1 MKLVNPLSNV
11 RRNKWIP
18 IAEGVKGK
26 RKKIVQDSIDLTG
39 NEDDDDEEEG
49 EDLIQQYSELSPGQQ
64 SNYPSQSFYNH
75 KFFLNRA
82 TEDDDAEPM
91 NLKWRKFPSD
101 GPNKNQE
108 IQTDRPLR
116 KRRSPKLKGPLPEHL
131 KRGRK
136 SKSNAII
143 TLSSHS
149 PSSPRQTRPNQ
160 ERIYQRKEPKAH
172 PGQHPSRVN
181 ITQKLG
187 SFDDGKL
194 DFSSI
199 RTESPRSNPRARQKG
214 RLFELEHC
222 PIFYPIPDEFKDL
235 IKYFE
240 LIGSRL
246 KSHGVG
252 KAVPPLR
259 WRLPFVLDTEQFK
272 FKTRLQHLNS
282 MEASAR
288 ANTNFMEQ
296 LYLFH
301 KQQGNSAAV
310 VTNGSKL
317 QVPVINYQP
326 VDLWKLRKQINEM
339 GGYDNDECLG
349 KRKKTGWIGINYI
362 DLDVEDYLLCVE
374 LTY

>member
-1 MKLVNPLSNV
+1 MFANLNKAFLQFQIHGPSGNQTAKSIPASKLTIPTLNILKTCSKDLITSELCQSCSTCLASVTFFFMVNV

-26 RKKIVQDSIDLTG
+26 GKKIAQDSIDLTV
-39 NEDDDDEEEG
+39 
-49 EDLIQQYSELSPGQQ
+49 L
-64 SNYPSQSFYNH
+64 NH
-75 KFFLNRA
+75 FSMA
-82 TEDDDAEPM
+82 Q
-91 NLKWRKFPSD
+91 D

-116 KRRSPKLKGPLPEHL
+116 RRRSPKLKGPVPEHL

-136 SKSNAII
+136 N
-143 TLSSHS
+143 
-149 PSSPRQTRPNQ
+149 
-160 ERIYQRKEPKAH
+160 
-172 PGQHPSRVN
+172 
-181 ITQKLG
+181 
-187 SFDDGKL
+187 
-194 DFSSI
+194 FSSI

-222 PIFYPIPDEFKDL
+222 PVFYPTPDEFKDL
-235 IKYFE
+235 MKYFE

-259 WRLPFVLDTEQFK
+259 WRLPFVLDTEHFK

-282 MEASAR
+282 MEASSR

-310 VTNGSKL
+310 ITNGSKL

-374 LTY
+374 FTNIRLLRSERPPACSVKRYWGFHEGTQAQKP